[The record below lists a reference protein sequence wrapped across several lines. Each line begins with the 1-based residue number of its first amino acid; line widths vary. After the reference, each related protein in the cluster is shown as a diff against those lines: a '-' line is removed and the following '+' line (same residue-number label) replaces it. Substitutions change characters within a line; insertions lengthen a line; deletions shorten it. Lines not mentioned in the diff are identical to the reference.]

1 MEKERLKVQGELS
14 EGLRSPRQE
23 DGLTSEGIWERA
35 WPWAD
40 AEVSEGTGKPEHY
53 GQVVGT

>member
-14 EGLRSPRQE
+14 EGLRSVRQE

-40 AEVSEGTGKPEHY
+40 AEVSEGTGKPEH
-53 GQVVGT
+53 